1 MIALLYARRCKKLEQ
16 MPCSAAVLQSV
27 GMQAI
32 VTEFLIKNADTL
44 FSDAAQNGTNDVTAG
59 QLSDVSDTRIVLPSC
74 KYYWSIIICPPLH
87 GHPGWHYNVTPGD
100 FTWRS
105 LNANVRYILHCFC
118 FRFVCFVLFFWHLTV
133 FIKYSLNQCDF
144 TVKMSTVISTYI

>member
-1 MIALLYARRCKKLEQ
+1 MTSCLNISASDKRHLKAYAQSGLTGQHQTGGQSLISMIALLYARRCKKLEQ

-59 QLSDVSDTRIVLPSC
+59 QSSDVSDTRVVLPSC

-87 GHPGWHYNVTPGD
+87 GHPG
-100 FTWRS
+100 
-105 LNANVRYILHCFC
+105 
-118 FRFVCFVLFFWHLTV
+118 
-133 FIKYSLNQCDF
+133 
-144 TVKMSTVISTYI
+144 